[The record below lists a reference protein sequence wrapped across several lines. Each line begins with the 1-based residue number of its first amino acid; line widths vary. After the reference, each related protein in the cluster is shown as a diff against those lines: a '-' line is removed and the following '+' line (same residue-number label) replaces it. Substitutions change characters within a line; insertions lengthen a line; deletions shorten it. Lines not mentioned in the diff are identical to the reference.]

1 MKLEEDDILLKTY
14 SPTNKYMLKVSNMK
28 ARKKCKIC
36 SELTMKTLER
46 LRSGVFIINFEHI
59 IQLLL
64 SLLLTLN
71 K

>member
-1 MKLEEDDILLKTY
+1 
-14 SPTNKYMLKVSNMK
+14 MK
-28 ARKKCKIC
+28 ARKKCEIC

-46 LRSGVFIINFEHI
+46 RRSGVFIINFEHI

-71 K
+71 NEILAARKTPNSFPVG